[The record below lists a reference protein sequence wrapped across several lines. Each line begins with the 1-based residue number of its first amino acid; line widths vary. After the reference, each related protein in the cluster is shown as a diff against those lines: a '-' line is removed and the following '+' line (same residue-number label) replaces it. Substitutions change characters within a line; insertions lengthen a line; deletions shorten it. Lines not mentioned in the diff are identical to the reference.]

1 VSIVG
6 RIREVGPFIDVT
18 GYDDSLDLFDAL
30 LAFYL
35 SRRPRRVT
43 AWGSICPETTVA
55 DVLMVRGQ
63 LAQRLVAAQPD
74 RLGLAATKTRWQ
86 MAETDLER
94 HRTGKLLHEIY
105 PDNATFWREARKL
118 AVDLS
123 SISALPAKTK
133 IVVDALAS
141 SVGSVTSLGSDVLDA
156 GERLL
161 SGAAEAGLDAVKAIG
176 SGAKDVVKGTV
187 EGVGDALVKP
197 LVDVVGKP
205 LLIGAAV
212 VGGLLIVP
220 KLFDGDRRAA

>member
-1 VSIVG
+1 VSADG

-18 GYDDSLDLFDAL
+18 GYDDSLDLYDAL
-30 LAFYL
+30 LVFYL

-43 AWGSICPETTVA
+43 AWGSIYPETTVA

-63 LAQRLVAAQPD
+63 LAKRLAAAQPD
-74 RLGLAATKTRWQ
+74 RLGIAATKTRWQ

-94 HRTGKLLHEIY
+94 HRTGRLLHDVY
-105 PDNATFWREARKL
+105 PDNATFWREARRL

-123 SISALPAKTK
+123 ATSALPAKAK
-133 IVVDALAS
+133 IVADALVS
-141 SVGSVTSLGSDVLDA
+141 TVGSVTSLGSDVFDS
-156 GERLL
+156 GERWLT
-161 SGAAEAGLDAVKAIG
+161 GAAEAGLDAVKAIG

-212 VGGLLIVP
+212 VGGLIIVP
-220 KLFDGDRRAA
+220 KLLDGDRRTA